1 MTRFLLRVV
10 KMFALVI
17 ALGLPLVSPSVSQ
30 AGGPVHGAKAAAMGT
45 AFTAIAD
52 DPSAI
57 TFNPAGLATLKGTNI
72 YGGVVAVVPSTD
84 FTNPAGSTEK
94 TYFQA
99 FFPPQFY
106 ISSDLGMES
115 VVLGLGIYSPF
126 GIGGRKW
133 SDTGLTRF
141 ASTEGTIAT
150 IAANPTIAWQILP
163 QLTVGAG
170 VDILYASNTAATMV
184 DQSAL
189 AAGDGRLSFRGWG
202 LGVGYNLGILLF
214 PGGKVSF
221 GFAYRSGIR
230 VKQEG
235 TVALGKIAPALQP
248 LFGGPVFRTDAST
261 VVNFPEIFTWGLA
274 FRPTSKLTVGV
285 DVDWGRWS
293 SFDETLFSVK
303 NKVPAARFGDIPV
316 NFKWEDAV
324 AVKVGAE
331 YRLTDRVALRGGYA
345 FVETMVPGS
354 TLNPSN
360 PDSDQHNLCVGFGYK
375 IHGYDLDVF
384 YIAGFFHDRKS
395 TNAILAG
402 EYKNFVHYGG
412 FSVGYKF

>member
-1 MTRFLLRVV
+1 
-10 KMFALVI
+10 
-17 ALGLPLVSPSVSQ
+17 
-30 AGGPVHGAKAAAMGT
+30 
-45 AFTAIAD
+45 
-52 DPSAI
+52 
-57 TFNPAGLATLKGTNI
+57 
-72 YGGVVAVVPSTD
+72 
-84 FTNPAGSTEK
+84 
-94 TYFQA
+94 
-99 FFPPQFY
+99 
-106 ISSDLGMES
+106 
-115 VVLGLGIYSPF
+115 
-126 GIGGRKW
+126 
-133 SDTGLTRF
+133 
-141 ASTEGTIAT
+141 
-150 IAANPTIAWQILP
+150 
-163 QLTVGAG
+163 
-170 VDILYASNTAATMV
+170 
-184 DQSAL
+184 
-189 AAGDGRLSFRGWG
+189 
-202 LGVGYNLGILLF
+202 
-214 PGGKVSF
+214 
-221 GFAYRSGIR
+221 
-230 VKQEG
+230 
-235 TVALGKIAPALQP
+235 VALGKIAPALQP